1 MGKIKLKDV
10 VTVDFETYYGKG
22 YSLTLPEFNTSSYIR
37 DEQFKV
43 HCCAVKIGDKP
54 SKCYPREKLPEV
66 FAKIDFE
73 KKALLAHNTA
83 FDGFILAYH
92 YGIIPHYYLDTV
104 SMTRGLHS
112 EMTRAGLDKIAKYY
126 GIGAKH
132 EGALENTRDRREL
145 DYAALRNLMTYCNN
159 DNELCFKVFE
169 KQLEVFPEDE
179 LDLIDLT
186 IRMFC
191 DSPLRV
197 DVNLAR
203 EALAHEL
210 LEKRATILRVAHLA
224 NEADLQS
231 NPKFAEA
238 LRALGVEPPVKI
250 SGKTGMESYAFAQ
263 TDPEFVEL
271 LEHEDLN
278 VRHLVEARLAAK
290 STQTETRAHRLIQAG
305 GDKQPLPVGYNYYAA
320 KTGRWGGT
328 NKLNL
333 QNLPRVDKKAPKP
346 SDGLRRSI
354 RAKPGH
360 VLVVADSAQIEARM
374 NAWQAGDQ
382 ELLDIFASGG
392 DPYCDMAR
400 DIYGREIDKDKDK
413 LERFVGK
420 VAVLGLGY
428 QMGHKKFQTTLAQGV
443 MGPPVELET
452 SAAARIVN
460 LYRAKRRKIAY
471 SWEDAKHV
479 LQNMSKGLVGD
490 WGVLHYDGSSIW
502 LPNGM
507 GLHYPSLHYNG
518 DQYQFK
524 SNGVWKKVYGGL
536 VIENVVQALARIV
549 VAWQMLQIQKAL
561 KKLVLKDDEVATVC
575 MMTHDE
581 VVACVPKRYAK
592 DVQKLM
598 LKLMRTPP
606 EWCNGIPLDAEAGY
620 AENYSK

>member
-1 MGKIKLKDV
+1 MGKKLII
-10 VTVDFETYYGKG
+10 TLDFETYYGKG
-22 YSLTLPEFNTSSYIR
+22 YSLTLPEYNTSSYIR
-37 DEQFKV
+37 DPQFKV
-43 HCCAVKIGDKP
+43 HCCAIKIGNKP
-54 SKCYPREKLPEV
+54 SKCYPDPKPV
-66 FAKIDFE
+66 FDKIDWE
-73 KKALLAHNTA
+73 NAALLAHNTA
-83 FDGFILAYH
+83 FDGFILAHH
-92 YGIIPHYYLDTV
+92 YGIVPSFYYDTV

-126 GIGAKH
+126 GLGAKH
-132 EGALENTRDRREL
+132 EGALENTRDRKEL
-145 DYAALRNLMTYCNN
+145 DPVALKRLMEYCNN
-159 DNELCFKVFE
+159 DNELCHAVFQ
-169 KQLEVFPEDE
+169 KQLEVYPQDE

-191 DSPLRV
+191 NSPLRV
-197 DVNLAR
+197 DVDMAR
-203 EALAHEL
+203 DALAHEIM
-210 LEKRATILRVAHLA
+210 EKRATILRVAHLV

-231 NPKFAEA
+231 NPKFAEV
-238 LRALGVEPPVKI
+238 LRSLGVEPPVKI
-250 SGKTGMESYAFAQ
+250 SSKTGMESYAFAQ
-263 TDPEFVEL
+263 TDPEFIDL
-271 LEHEDLN
+271 LEHEDIT

-290 STQTETRAHRLIQAG
+290 STQTETRAYRLMQAG
-305 GDKQPLPVGYNYYAA
+305 EKKQPLPVGYNYYAA

-346 SDGLRRSI
+346 SDGLRRAI
-354 RAKPGH
+354 RAKQGH

-392 DPYCDMAR
+392 DPYCDMAK
-400 DIYGREIDKDKDK
+400 DIYGREITKGDA

-479 LQNMSKGLVGD
+479 LQIMSKGGKGD
-490 WGVLHYDGSSIW
+490 WGVLHYDGTSIW

-549 VAWQMLQIQKAL
+549 VAWQMLQIQRDL

-581 VVACVPKRYAK
+581 VVTCVPKRYAK

-598 LKLMRTPP
+598 LKWMRTAP
-606 EWCNGIPLDAEAGY
+606 EWCDGIPLNAEAGY